1 MSRLINLMR
10 NVAFPLGIA
19 VTLTFGATQAVG
31 QIRALD
37 SCPWS
42 PPDHL
47 GECYGPDPD
56 GQCNTLCV
64 EEYEGY
70 MGICDGNNCCGCFH
84 K

>member
-1 MSRLINLMR
+1 MSRLINLLR

-31 QIRALD
+31 QMRNLD
-37 SCPWS
+37 SCPWF

-47 GECYGPDPD
+47 GECISPE
-56 GQCNTLCV
+56 QC
-64 EEYEGY
+64 EEDCSVYSGT
-70 MGICDGNNCCGCFH
+70 GACDQNNCCGCFF